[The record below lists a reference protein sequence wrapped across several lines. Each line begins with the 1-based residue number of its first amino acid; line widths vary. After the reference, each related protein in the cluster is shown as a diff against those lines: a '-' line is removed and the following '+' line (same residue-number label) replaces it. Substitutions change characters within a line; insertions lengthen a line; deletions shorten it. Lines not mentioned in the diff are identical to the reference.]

1 MAAPYV
7 AKTTILV
14 LRECEVWCR
23 ETESNRR
30 HKALQASALP
40 LSYPGTNT
48 RPLSY
53 LFSSML
59 SNRNAQKTTQTRTPS
74 QTKHSYKRPKRL
86 IPSKKHVI
94 LRCFFHRKP
103 RDFTVSHPFLN
114 DAQALLIK
122 AQQACSA
129 AQTVDALEQF
139 RIAFLGRKGELAAL
153 SDRFVTLS
161 LEDKRSLGKE
171 FQEIK
176 QALERLYDDKKKT
189 FDLQTSTT
197 TTSAFDVT
205 EEAPQRTH
213 SGALHVYTHIIER
226 IEDIFIPMGYSKFEG
241 PEVEDE
247 FHNFDALNVP
257 ANHPARDMHDTLWI
271 NRAHNLLRTHT
282 SSVQIRSLEKFGVPI
297 AGFSPGRVF
306 RHEAVDATHDVMF
319 MQCEGIFI
327 DKNVSLSNLL
337 GTAKHFLST
346 FFETKD
352 LDIRIRPGFFPFVEP
367 GLEIDMRCVFCK
379 TGCSVC
385 KKTTWIEVFPCGMIH
400 PNVLRAVNID
410 PEVYSGFAFG
420 FGLSR
425 LVMLYHGI
433 DDIRHLSTGKIGFLK
448 QF

>member
-1 MAAPYV
+1 M
-7 AKTTILV
+7 
-14 LRECEVWCR
+14 
-23 ETESNRR
+23 
-30 HKALQASALP
+30 
-40 LSYPGTNT
+40 
-48 RPLSY
+48 
-53 LFSSML
+53 
-59 SNRNAQKTTQTRTPS
+59 
-74 QTKHSYKRPKRL
+74 
-86 IPSKKHVI
+86 
-94 LRCFFHRKP
+94 
-103 RDFTVSHPFLN
+103 SHPFLN
-114 DAQALLIK
+114 DAQNLLTK
-122 AQQACSA
+122 AQQICA
-129 AQTVDALEQF
+129 AMSSLEALEQF
-139 RIAFLGRKGELAAL
+139 RIAFLGRKGELSVL

-161 LEDKRSLGKE
+161 LDEKRTLGKE

-176 QALERLYDDKKKT
+176 QALDQLYEQTKKQLELSTSKT
-189 FDLQTSTT
+189 SPAHQ
-197 TTSAFDVT
+197 FDVT
-205 EEAPQRTH
+205 QEAPELSH
-213 SGALHVYTHIIER
+213 SGSLHVYTHIIER

-257 ANHPARDMHDTLWI
+257 KNHPARDMHDTLWI
-271 NRAHNLLRTHT
+271 NRAHTLLRTHT
-282 SSVQIRSLEKFGVPI
+282 SSVQIRSLEKHGVPI

-327 DKNVSLSNLL
+327 DKNVNLSNLL

-346 FFETKD
+346 FFKTKD

-400 PNVLRAVNID
+400 PNVLKAVNID

>member
-1 MAAPYV
+1 
-7 AKTTILV
+7 
-14 LRECEVWCR
+14 
-23 ETESNRR
+23 
-30 HKALQASALP
+30 
-40 LSYPGTNT
+40 
-48 RPLSY
+48 
-53 LFSSML
+53 
-59 SNRNAQKTTQTRTPS
+59 
-74 QTKHSYKRPKRL
+74 
-86 IPSKKHVI
+86 
-94 LRCFFHRKP
+94 
-103 RDFTVSHPFLN
+103 VSHPFLN

-122 AQQACSA
+122 AKQVCTSA
-129 AQTVDALEQF
+129 NSLDALESF
-139 RIAFLGRKGELAAL
+139 RIAFLGRKSELAAL

-161 LEDKRSLGKE
+161 LDEKRSLGKE
-171 FQEIK
+171 FQTIK
-176 QALERLYDDKKKT
+176 QELEALYEEKKQSLEQVAKT
-189 FDLQTSTT
+189 QPTQH
-197 TTSAFDVT
+197 AFDVT
-205 EEAPQRTH
+205 QEAPELTH
-213 SGALHVYTHIIER
+213 KGSLHVYTRIIER

-257 ANHPARDMHDTLWI
+257 KNHPARDMHDTLWI
-271 NRAHNLLRTHT
+271 NRVNTLLRTHT

-306 RHEAVDATHDVMF
+306 RHEAVDATHDVQF

-327 DKNVSLSNLL
+327 DKNVNLSNLL

-379 TGCSVC
+379 KGCSVC

-400 PNVLRAVNID
+400 PNVLRAVNIN